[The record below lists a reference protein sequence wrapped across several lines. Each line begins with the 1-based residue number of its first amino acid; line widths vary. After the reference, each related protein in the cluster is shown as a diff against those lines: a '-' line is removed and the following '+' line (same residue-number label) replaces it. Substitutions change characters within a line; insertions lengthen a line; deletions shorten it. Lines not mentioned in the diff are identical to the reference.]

1 MNSIELTMIK
11 TLNQINR
18 SHVREAVNQA
28 NRQATEA
35 LLAVNK
41 LQLKIVKSINFHN
54 VHNL

>member
-28 NRQATEA
+28 NSRATEA

-41 LQLKIVKSINFHN
+41 
-54 VHNL
+54 